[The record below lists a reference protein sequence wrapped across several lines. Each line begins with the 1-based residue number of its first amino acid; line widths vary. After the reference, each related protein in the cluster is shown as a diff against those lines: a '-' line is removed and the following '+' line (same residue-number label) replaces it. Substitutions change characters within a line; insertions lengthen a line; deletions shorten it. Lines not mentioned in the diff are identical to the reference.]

1 MWLRSVALACVAAN
15 LVGHAAAQT
24 DPTVFD
30 ELHKLV
36 RVGEP
41 VASPGSGL
49 FGDRVN
55 HYTGALSFTQTD
67 VAVPGNSL
75 LPVALTRKYIA
86 GGMVAFTRFSVRKS
100 RASSSVGRHSLVLT
114 TWSCGQ

>member
-1 MWLRSVALACVAAN
+1 MWLRSVVLACVAAN
-15 LVGHAAAQT
+15 LVGHATAQT
-24 DPTVFD
+24 DPTNV
-30 ELHKLV
+30 LHQLV